1 MSQDF
6 ANKTSKV
13 HEDATTIL
21 FVSFEEFGLPDVV
34 TMWRLGVERVLKE
47 VGAKLI
53 YVICISL
60 NLSCSLSSSSFFFR
74 ARPEKFVAGGVRRI
88 HLQGVLEE
96 YTTSDDDC
104 GLVKPL

>member
-21 FVSFEEFGLPDVV
+21 FLYFEEFGLPDVV

-53 YVICISL
+53 CVICTSL
-60 NLSCSLSSSSFFFR
+60 NLSCSLSSSSFFF
-74 ARPEKFVAGGVRRI
+74 ELDQKSSLQGGVKRI
-88 HLQGVLEE
+88 HDL
-96 YTTSDDDC
+96 
-104 GLVKPL
+104 

>member
-13 HEDATTIL
+13 HEDATTTFSKVHENATRILIL
-21 FVSFEEFGLPDVV
+21 FFEEFGLPDVV

-53 YVICISL
+53 CVICTSL
-60 NLSCSLSSSSFFFR
+60 NLSCSLSSSLLLFG
-74 ARPEKFVAGGVRRI
+74 ARPEKFVAGGRKENTRP
-88 HLQGVLEE
+88 L
-96 YTTSDDDC
+96 TTT
-104 GLVKPL
+104 VA

>member
-21 FVSFEEFGLPDVV
+21 FLSFEEFGLPDVV

-53 YVICISL
+53 CVICTSL
-60 NLSCSLSSSSFFFR
+60 NLSCSLSSSSFF
-74 ARPEKFVAGGVRRI
+74 ELDQKSSLQGGVKRI
-88 HLQGVLEE
+88 HDL
-96 YTTSDDDC
+96 
-104 GLVKPL
+104 

>member
-21 FVSFEEFGLPDVV
+21 FLSFEEFGLPDVV

-53 YVICISL
+53 CVICTSL
-60 NLSCSLSSSSFFFR
+60 NLLCSLSSSSFFFR
-74 ARPEKFVAGGVRRI
+74 ARPEKFVAGGCKENTRP
-88 HLQGVLEE
+88 L
-96 YTTSDDDC
+96 TTT
-104 GLVKPL
+104 VA

>member
-21 FVSFEEFGLPDVV
+21 FLSFEEFGLPDVV

-60 NLSCSLSSSSFFFR
+60 NLSCSLSSSSFFF
-74 ARPEKFVAGGVRRI
+74 ELDQKSSLQGGVKRI
-88 HLQGVLEE
+88 HDL
-96 YTTSDDDC
+96 
-104 GLVKPL
+104 

>member
-21 FVSFEEFGLPDVV
+21 FLSFEEFGLPDVV

-47 VGAKLI
+47 VGAKLTC
-53 YVICISL
+53 VICTSL
-60 NLSCSLSSSSFFFR
+60 NLSCSLSSSSFFYF
-74 ARPEKFVAGGVRRI
+74 ELDQKSSLQGGVKRI
-88 HLQGVLEE
+88 HDL
-96 YTTSDDDC
+96 
-104 GLVKPL
+104 

>member
-13 HEDATTIL
+13 REDATTTFSKVHENATTIL
-21 FVSFEEFGLPDVV
+21 FLSFEEFGLPDVV

-53 YVICISL
+53 CVICTSL
-60 NLSCSLSSSSFFFR
+60 NLSCSLSSSWFFF
-74 ARPEKFVAGGVRRI
+74 ELDQKSSLQGGVKRI
-88 HLQGVLEE
+88 HDL
-96 YTTSDDDC
+96 
-104 GLVKPL
+104 

>member
-21 FVSFEEFGLPDVV
+21 FLSFEEFGLPDVV

-53 YVICISL
+53 CVICTSL
-60 NLSCSLSSSSFFFR
+60 NLSCSLSSSSFFFFR
-74 ARPEKFVAGGVRRI
+74 ARPEKFVAGGRNENTRP
-88 HLQGVLEE
+88 LM
-96 YTTSDDDC
+96 TT
-104 GLVKPL
+104 VA

>member
-21 FVSFEEFGLPDVV
+21 FLSFEEFGLPDVV

-47 VGAKLI
+47 VGANLVRI
-53 YVICISL
+53 IRTSL
-60 NLSCSLSSSSFFFR
+60 NLSGNLSRSPFFF
-74 ARPEKFVAGGVRRI
+74 
-88 HLQGVLEE
+88 
-96 YTTSDDDC
+96 SS
-104 GLVKPL
+104 